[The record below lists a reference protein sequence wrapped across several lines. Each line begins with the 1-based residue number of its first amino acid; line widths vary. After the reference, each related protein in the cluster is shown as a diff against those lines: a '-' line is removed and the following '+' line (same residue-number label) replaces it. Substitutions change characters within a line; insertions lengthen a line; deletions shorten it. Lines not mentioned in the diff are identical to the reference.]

1 MVETSSNHLLL
12 QCTVKPS
19 SSHLNSASP
28 ETVVVQ
34 LLSLTLC
41 DPLDCSVPGSSV
53 LHYLPEFAQSHVCW
67 VGDDIQPSHP
77 LLLPSSSALH
87 LSQHQG
93 LFQWVDSS
101 HQVTKYWSFRI
112 CSSKEYSGLI
122 SIRIDWFDFLAV
134 QETLRSLIQHHNLKV
149 SVLQCSAFFMVQ
161 LSYLNMTTGQT
172 IALST
177 WTFVSNVMSLFF

>member
-28 ETVVVQ
+28 DIVVAQ

-53 LHYLPEFAQSHVCW
+53 LHYLPEFAQSHVHW

-112 CSSKEYSGLI
+112 SSSKEYSGLI
-122 SIRIDWFDFLAV
+122 SLLSKRLSEVLSSTTIWKYQFFNA
-134 QETLRSLIQHHNLKV
+134 QPSLWSSSHIQ
-149 SVLQCSAFFMVQ
+149 
-161 LSYLNMTTGQT
+161 
-172 IALST
+172 T
-177 WTFVSNVMSLFF
+177 WLLDKP